1 MIAKIFSQDYE
12 KDKNMHTKKKQKQNE
27 DKKSLPV
34 KSKPKEIKIKLLE
47 DVKLLQNE
55 NNDLKEKLRKIE
67 EQNSNETNVKTSIL
81 SDMNVANS
89 KSITEFVETDKTS
102 EFYQSKTYNSY
113 DVDDNNIILNTIIED
128 SQFGDENR
136 NDEKIVNIYKKDTCD
151 KNHQNELENTNGKIN
166 QLENTNGKIN
176 KYQYH

>member
-102 EFYQSKTYNSY
+102 EFY
-113 DVDDNNIILNTIIED
+113 
-128 SQFGDENR
+128 
-136 NDEKIVNIYKKDTCD
+136 
-151 KNHQNELENTNGKIN
+151 
-166 QLENTNGKIN
+166 
-176 KYQYH
+176 